1 MDSITLVAL
10 AIGLIIVV
18 AIFAVAARKRA
29 RRRSEAL
36 REHFGP
42 EYDRALEQ
50 HGDRARG
57 EKELLSRQR
66 RFEKLNIQPLS
77 REQCERFS
85 AAWGHVQQRFVDDPS
100 GAVTEAHGL
109 VKDVMKTR
117 GYPLGDFEQRVAD
130 LSVEHANVV
139 DHYRAA
145 RKLAA
150 AREQGEVSTEDLR
163 QAMVHYRELF
173 HDLLQSAAPA
183 ASAAQLREA
192 HV

>member
-10 AIGLIIVV
+10 AIGLVVVV
-18 AIFAVAARKRA
+18 AIFAIAARNRA
-29 RRRSEAL
+29 RQRSEEL

-50 HGDRARG
+50 HGDQARG
-57 EKELLSRQR
+57 EKELLSRKR
-66 RFEKLNIQPLS
+66 RFEKLNIQLLS
-77 REQCERFS
+77 GEQCERFG
-85 AAWGHVQQRFVDDPS
+85 AAWSQVQLRFVDDPS
-100 GAVTEAHGL
+100 GAVGEADGL
-109 VKDVMKTR
+109 VKEVMKAR
-117 GYPLGDFEQRVAD
+117 GYPMGDFEQRVAD

-163 QAMVHYRELF
+163 QAMVHYRALF
-173 HDLLQSAAPA
+173 HDLLQSASPAP
-183 ASAAQLREA
+183 AQLREA